1 MTAKTTA
8 LIAFVLVSSLLV
20 AACVPGQDTGVSNT
34 SDSTTQMSTTPS
46 ASPESIETAALEN
59 ESQATADG
67 ETVTTQTTYMSP
79 GGEEAVRFTL
89 VVDEDGVIEE
99 ATTDVLAKSPTS
111 ILRQT
116 SFAEAFPTVLVGK
129 KLSELTNVDRIGGS
143 SLTTAAFNKSL
154 ADLQAQI

>member
-1 MTAKTTA
+1 MSPKTTT

-20 AACVPGQDTGVSNT
+20 AACVPGQDAGVSSSPTPTT
-34 SDSTTQMSTTPS
+34 SS
-46 ASPESIETAALEN
+46 ESIESAAVEN
-59 ESQATADG
+59 ETQAVTDG
-67 ETVTTQTTYMSP
+67 ETVSTQTKYMSP

-89 VVDEDGVIEE
+89 IVDENGVIEE

-129 KLSELTNVDRIGGS
+129 KLSELTKVDRIGGS

-154 ADLQAQI
+154 VDLQAQI